1 MDRASYIHEPPRT
14 GDIKYSLADISKAK
28 NIRGYSGKVKFAEG
42 LERTI
47 AWYRQTL

>member
-1 MDRASYIHEPPRT
+1 MLFRSRT

-28 NIRGYSGKVKFAEG
+28 KILGYTGRIKFAEG

-47 AWYRQTL
+47 AWYKETL